1 VKGKAG
7 AWVRKRRK
15 ENALTLATLSGA
27 AGVSLTQLSDLERG
41 VRPMPERVAMALG
54 PLLGI
59 HPAEL
64 LAMDGRLTSR
74 AARAL
79 QSRPDVAILLD
90 KEGPEGP
97 EER

>member
-1 VKGKAG
+1 MKGKAG

-15 ENALTLATLSGA
+15 ENALTLSTLSGA
-27 AGVSLTQLSDLERG
+27 AGISVSQLSDLERG
-41 VRPMPERVAMALG
+41 VRPMPERVAKALG
-54 PLLGI
+54 PLLHI

-64 LAMDGRLTSR
+64 MAMDGRLTSR

-90 KEGPEGP
+90 KEGPAGP